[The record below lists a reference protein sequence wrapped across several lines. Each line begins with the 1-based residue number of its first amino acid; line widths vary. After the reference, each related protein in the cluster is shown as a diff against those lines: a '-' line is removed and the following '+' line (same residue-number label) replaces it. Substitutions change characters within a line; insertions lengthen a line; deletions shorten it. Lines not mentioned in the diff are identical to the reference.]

1 MLPWTINV
9 SENIDDF
16 SELTKNGLNHI
27 KVHDNV
33 LESETG
39 DDAAKLKIEIENNL
53 KKLKVNLQKC
63 LAIIGTT
70 KSN

>member
-9 SENIDDF
+9 SENIDDC

-53 KKLKVNLQKC
+53 KN
-63 LAIIGTT
+63 
-70 KSN
+70 

>member
-9 SENIDDF
+9 SENIDDC

-53 KKLKVNLQKC
+53 KKLKANLQKC

>member
-9 SENIDDF
+9 SENIDDC
-16 SELTKNGLNHI
+16 SELTKNGLNQI

-39 DDAAKLKIEIENNL
+39 DDAVKLKIEIENNL

>member
-1 MLPWTINV
+1 MLPWTVNV
-9 SENIDDF
+9 SENNDDC
-16 SELTKNGLNHI
+16 SELTKNGLNQI

-53 KKLKVNLQKC
+53 KKFKVNLQKC

>member
-9 SENIDDF
+9 SENIDDC
-16 SELTKNGLNHI
+16 SELTKNGLNQI

-53 KKLKVNLQKC
+53 KKLNLQKC

>member
-9 SENIDDF
+9 SENIDDC

-53 KKLKVNLQKC
+53 KKLNLQKC

>member
-1 MLPWTINV
+1 MNA
-9 SENIDDF
+9 SKNIDDC

-39 DDAAKLKIEIENNL
+39 DDAAKLKIGIENNL

>member
-9 SENIDDF
+9 SENIDDC
-16 SELTKNGLNHI
+16 SELTKNGLNQI

-39 DDAAKLKIEIENNL
+39 DDAVKLKIEIENNL
-53 KKLKVNLQKC
+53 KKLNLQKC